1 MQRFNFIQSKVEG
14 KTILVAEDVA
24 SNYLFIDILLRS
36 ENHDVI
42 HAMNGYEA
50 VETVR
55 RQAVDL
61 VLMDLKMPVMDG
73 LTAIEKIREFK
84 PDLPIIVLTASILP
98 SNRETAFHVGC
109 NDYMTKPID
118 SKFLMETIAKYFD
131 GIGSDNYQSMNIQ
144 LITK

>member
-1 MQRFNFIQSKVEG
+1 MQRFNFIQRKVEG

-36 ENHDVI
+36 KNYNVL

-55 RQAVDL
+55 QQAVDL

-73 LTAIEKIREFK
+73 LTAIEKIRDFK

-131 GIGSDNYQSMNIQ
+131 GIGVQ
-144 LITK
+144 

>member
-1 MQRFNFIQSKVEG
+1 MEG
-14 KTILVAEDVA
+14 KTILVAEDIA

-36 ENHDVI
+36 ENYDVI

-73 LTAIEKIREFK
+73 LTAIAKIREFK

-131 GIGSDNYQSMNIQ
+131 GSVVR
-144 LITK
+144 

>member
-36 ENHDVI
+36 ENYDVI
-42 HAMNGYEA
+42 HALNGYEA

-55 RQAVDL
+55 RQDVDL

-131 GIGSDNYQSMNIQ
+131 GIGVR
-144 LITK
+144 

>member
-1 MQRFNFIQSKVEG
+1 MQRFNFIQRKVEG

-36 ENHDVI
+36 KNYNVL

-55 RQAVDL
+55 QQAVDL

-109 NDYMTKPID
+109 NDYMTKPFD

-131 GIGSDNYQSMNIQ
+131 GIGVQ
-144 LITK
+144 

>member
-1 MQRFNFIQSKVEG
+1 MQRFNFIQRKVEG

-36 ENHDVI
+36 KNYNVL

-50 VETVR
+50 VETVLQ
-55 RQAVDL
+55 QAVDL

-131 GIGSDNYQSMNIQ
+131 GIGVQ
-144 LITK
+144 

>member
-1 MQRFNFIQSKVEG
+1 MEG
-14 KTILVAEDVA
+14 KTILVAEDIA

-36 ENHDVI
+36 ENYDVI

-73 LTAIEKIREFK
+73 LTAIAKIREFK
-84 PDLPIIVLTASILP
+84 PDLPIIVLNASILP

-131 GIGSDNYQSMNIQ
+131 GIGVR
-144 LITK
+144 

>member
-1 MQRFNFIQSKVEG
+1 MEG

-36 ENHDVI
+36 ENYDVI

-118 SKFLMETIAKYFD
+118 SKFLMETIAIYFD
-131 GIGSDNYQSMNIQ
+131 GIGVR
-144 LITK
+144 

>member
-36 ENHDVI
+36 ENYDVI

-55 RQAVDL
+55 RQDVDL

-131 GIGSDNYQSMNIQ
+131 GIGVQ
-144 LITK
+144 

>member
-1 MQRFNFIQSKVEG
+1 MEG

-36 ENHDVI
+36 KNYNVL

-55 RQAVDL
+55 QQAVDL

-131 GIGSDNYQSMNIQ
+131 GIGVQ
-144 LITK
+144 

>member
-1 MQRFNFIQSKVEG
+1 MQRFIFIQSKVRG

-36 ENHDVI
+36 ENYDVL

-55 RQAVDL
+55 QQAVDL

-131 GIGSDNYQSMNIQ
+131 GIGVQ
-144 LITK
+144 

>member
-1 MQRFNFIQSKVEG
+1 MEG

-36 ENHDVI
+36 ENYDVI

-98 SNRETAFHVGC
+98 SNREPAFHVGC
-109 NDYMTKPID
+109 IDYMTKPID

-131 GIGSDNYQSMNIQ
+131 GIGVR
-144 LITK
+144 

>member
-1 MQRFNFIQSKVEG
+1 MEG
-14 KTILVAEDVA
+14 KTILVAEDIA
-24 SNYLFIDILLRS
+24 SNCLFIDILLRS
-36 ENHDVI
+36 ENYDVI

-73 LTAIEKIREFK
+73 LTAIAKIREFK

-131 GIGSDNYQSMNIQ
+131 GIGVR
-144 LITK
+144 

>member
-1 MQRFNFIQSKVEG
+1 MEG

-36 ENHDVI
+36 ENYDVI

-118 SKFLMETIAKYFD
+118 SKFLMETIAKYFG
-131 GIGSDNYQSMNIQ
+131 GIGVR
-144 LITK
+144 

>member
-1 MQRFNFIQSKVEG
+1 
-14 KTILVAEDVA
+14 
-24 SNYLFIDILLRS
+24 
-36 ENHDVI
+36 
-42 HAMNGYEA
+42 MNGYEA

-55 RQAVDL
+55 QQAVDL

-118 SKFLMETIAKYFD
+118 SKFLMKTIAKYFD
-131 GIGSDNYQSMNIQ
+131 GIGVQ
-144 LITK
+144 

>member
-36 ENHDVI
+36 KNYNVL

-55 RQAVDL
+55 QQAVDL

-131 GIGSDNYQSMNIQ
+131 GIGVQ
-144 LITK
+144 

>member
-1 MQRFNFIQSKVEG
+1 MEG
-14 KTILVAEDVA
+14 KTILVAEDIA

-36 ENHDVI
+36 ENYDVI

-73 LTAIEKIREFK
+73 LTAIAKIRELK

-131 GIGSDNYQSMNIQ
+131 GIGVR
-144 LITK
+144 

>member
-36 ENHDVI
+36 ENYDVI

-55 RQAVDL
+55 RLDVDL

-131 GIGSDNYQSMNIQ
+131 GIGVR
-144 LITK
+144 

>member
-1 MQRFNFIQSKVEG
+1 MQRFNFIQRKVEG

-36 ENHDVI
+36 KNYNVL

-55 RQAVDL
+55 QQAVDL

-73 LTAIEKIREFK
+73 LTAIEKIQEFK

-131 GIGSDNYQSMNIQ
+131 GIGVQ
-144 LITK
+144 

>member
-1 MQRFNFIQSKVEG
+1 MEG

-36 ENHDVI
+36 ENYDVI

-55 RQAVDL
+55 RQDVDL

-131 GIGSDNYQSMNIQ
+131 GIGVR
-144 LITK
+144 

>member
-1 MQRFNFIQSKVEG
+1 MEG
-14 KTILVAEDVA
+14 KTILVAEDIA

-36 ENHDVI
+36 VNYDVI

-55 RQAVDL
+55 RQDVDL

-131 GIGSDNYQSMNIQ
+131 GIGVR
-144 LITK
+144 

>member
-1 MQRFNFIQSKVEG
+1 MEG
-14 KTILVAEDVA
+14 KTILVAEDIA

-36 ENHDVI
+36 ENYDVI

-73 LTAIEKIREFK
+73 LTAIAKIREFK

-131 GIGSDNYQSMNIQ
+131 GIGVR
-144 LITK
+144 

>member
-36 ENHDVI
+36 ENYDVI

-55 RQAVDL
+55 RQDVDL
-61 VLMDLKMPVMDG
+61 VLMDLKMPVMD
-73 LTAIEKIREFK
+73 L
-84 PDLPIIVLTASILP
+84 S
-98 SNRETAFHVGC
+98 
-109 NDYMTKPID
+109 
-118 SKFLMETIAKYFD
+118 
-131 GIGSDNYQSMNIQ
+131 
-144 LITK
+144 LIHI

>member
-1 MQRFNFIQSKVEG
+1 MEG

-36 ENHDVI
+36 KNYNVL

-55 RQAVDL
+55 QQAVDL

-109 NDYMTKPID
+109 NDYMTKPLD
-118 SKFLMETIAKYFD
+118 SKFLMETIPKYFD
-131 GIGSDNYQSMNIQ
+131 GIGVR
-144 LITK
+144 

>member
-1 MQRFNFIQSKVEG
+1 MQRFNFIQRKVEG

-24 SNYLFIDILLRS
+24 SNYPFIDILLRS
-36 ENHDVI
+36 KNYNVL

-55 RQAVDL
+55 QQAVDL

-131 GIGSDNYQSMNIQ
+131 GIGVQ
-144 LITK
+144 

>member
-1 MQRFNFIQSKVEG
+1 MEG
-14 KTILVAEDVA
+14 KTILVAEDIA

-36 ENHDVI
+36 ENYDVI

-55 RQAVDL
+55 RQDVDL

-131 GIGSDNYQSMNIQ
+131 GIGVR
-144 LITK
+144 

>member
-1 MQRFNFIQSKVEG
+1 MQRFNFIQRKVEG

-36 ENHDVI
+36 KNYNVL

-55 RQAVDL
+55 QQAVDL

-73 LTAIEKIREFK
+73 LTAIEKFGNSN
-84 PDLPIIVLTASILP
+84 PIFRS
-98 SNRETAFHVGC
+98 SC
-109 NDYMTKPID
+109 
-118 SKFLMETIAKYFD
+118 
-131 GIGSDNYQSMNIQ
+131 
-144 LITK
+144 

>member
-1 MQRFNFIQSKVEG
+1 MEG

-36 ENHDVI
+36 KNYNVL

-55 RQAVDL
+55 QQAVDL

-118 SKFLMETIAKYFD
+118 YKFLMETIAKYFD
-131 GIGSDNYQSMNIQ
+131 GIGVQ
-144 LITK
+144 

>member
-24 SNYLFIDILLRS
+24 SNYLFIDLLLRS
-36 ENHDVI
+36 ENYDVI

-131 GIGSDNYQSMNIQ
+131 GIGVR
-144 LITK
+144 

>member
-36 ENHDVI
+36 ENYDVI

-55 RQAVDL
+55 RQDVDL

-131 GIGSDNYQSMNIQ
+131 GIGVR
-144 LITK
+144 

>member
-1 MQRFNFIQSKVEG
+1 MQRFNFIQRKVEG

-36 ENHDVI
+36 KNYNVL

-55 RQAVDL
+55 QQAVDL

-131 GIGSDNYQSMNIQ
+131 GIGVQ
-144 LITK
+144 

>member
-1 MQRFNFIQSKVEG
+1 MEG

-36 ENHDVI
+36 ENYDVI

-73 LTAIEKIREFK
+73 LTAIAKIREFK

-131 GIGSDNYQSMNIQ
+131 GIGVR
-144 LITK
+144 

>member
-1 MQRFNFIQSKVEG
+1 VEG

-36 ENHDVI
+36 KNYNVL

-55 RQAVDL
+55 QQAVDL

-131 GIGSDNYQSMNIQ
+131 GIGVQ
-144 LITK
+144 

>member
-1 MQRFNFIQSKVEG
+1 MEG

-36 ENHDVI
+36 ENYDVI
-42 HAMNGYEA
+42 HAMNRYEA

-55 RQAVDL
+55 RQDVDL

-131 GIGSDNYQSMNIQ
+131 GIGVR
-144 LITK
+144 

>member
-1 MQRFNFIQSKVEG
+1 MQRFIFIQGKVKG

-36 ENHDVI
+36 ENYDVL

-55 RQAVDL
+55 QQAVDL

-118 SKFLMETIAKYFD
+118 SKFLMKTIAKYFD
-131 GIGSDNYQSMNIQ
+131 GIGVQ
-144 LITK
+144 

>member
-1 MQRFNFIQSKVEG
+1 MQRFNFIQRKVEG

-36 ENHDVI
+36 KNYNVI

-55 RQAVDL
+55 QQAVDL

-131 GIGSDNYQSMNIQ
+131 GIGVQ
-144 LITK
+144 

>member
-1 MQRFNFIQSKVEG
+1 MEG

-36 ENHDVI
+36 ENYDVI
-42 HAMNGYEA
+42 HAMNGYET

-131 GIGSDNYQSMNIQ
+131 GIGVR
-144 LITK
+144 

>member
-36 ENHDVI
+36 ENYDVI

-55 RQAVDL
+55 RQDVDL

-84 PDLPIIVLTASILP
+84 PDLPIILLTASILP

-131 GIGSDNYQSMNIQ
+131 GIGVR
-144 LITK
+144 